1 MRQEIYAVRKYA
13 LDFARKCL
21 FSVVILGE
29 GERGNCGSAWVEN
42 DIEGE
47 ETRHENKCV
56 WKMPEGTQLKERK
69 IEV

>member
-56 WKMPEGTQLKERK
+56 
-69 IEV
+69 